1 MRHSYSLKTV
11 TLLTA
16 VVIVAVFASCK
27 KEETGKVLFT
37 ATIEG
42 SAKTTIS
49 IDDMTE
55 AGTMAWE
62 QGDRITVFDGN
73 GVEATLSATTAGTTS
88 GFTLDDGQTEPATA
102 PYMAIY
108 NYGGSVTNNT
118 IVIPITQNWNGS
130 SVKAPMYAPYTNST
144 VLEFKNLCG
153 IMVLTLDAPSTS
165 PTPKKVTDIEITADK
180 PLCGSFLIN
189 AADYSMRSLNQNYSR
204 YYTVNLVCGD
214 GVSIQGSENF
224 YIYLPPAT
232 YTSMTITIRT
242 NDGMECIKTLQ
253 NTFTVER
260 NRYYPFSFRLSPV
273 GGINGLFTV
282 GVNADNSLKQVWF
295 SRGNLQY
302 RASTNS
308 WRFADYQYYYVG
320 GDNENVSSGYSGWI
334 DLFGFGTG
342 DNPTRSTTDAN
353 DYSNFVDWGSNPI
366 FNGGN
371 QLIAADLWRTLDVD
385 EWDYLFNTRNQASSK
400 YGTGSVC
407 GVGGLIILPDS
418 WTTPGGC
425 SFTPGFT
432 TYGTDADWSRNSYH
446 SAQWEKMEAAGAV
459 FLPAAGAR
467 NHGTISGNGARGY
480 YWSSTHY
487 GGGGAGCVAFAS
499 YRFWPLDYWDGA
511 GGSSVRLVRNN

>member
-1 MRHSYSLKTV
+1 MRNSYSLKTV

-16 VVIVAVFASCK
+16 VVTMAVLFSCK

-49 IDDMTE
+49 INDMTE
-55 AGTMAWE
+55 TGTMAWE

-73 GVEATLSATTAGTTS
+73 GVEATLSATTSGTTS
-88 GFTLDDGQTEPATA
+88 GFTLNSGQPEPTTA

-108 NYGGSVTNNT
+108 NYGGSVTSNT
-118 IVIPITQNWNGS
+118 ITIPITQNWSGS

-153 IMVLTLDAPSTS
+153 IMVLTLDAPASGSTL
-165 PTPKKVTDIEITADK
+165 KKVTDIEITADK
-180 PLCGSFLIN
+180 PLCGSFLID
-189 AADYSMRSLNQNYSR
+189 AEDFSMRSLD
-204 YYTVNLVCGD
+204 YYNSNNHTVTLVCGD
-214 GVSIQGSENF
+214 GVSVQGSENF

-242 NDGMECIKTLQ
+242 NDGMECTKTLQ

-260 NRYYPFSFRLSPV
+260 NCYYPFSFRMPPV

-282 GVNADNSLKQVWF
+282 GVNADNSPKQVWF

-302 RASTNS
+302 RASTDS
-308 WRFADYQYYYVG
+308 WRFADCQYYYVG
-320 GDNENVSSGYSGWI
+320 VDNENISSGYSGWI

-342 DNPTRSTTDAN
+342 DNPTCSTTDAN
-353 DYSNFVDWGSNPI
+353 DYSNFVDLGSNPI

-371 QLIAADLWRTLDVD
+371 QLMAADLWRTLDVN

-400 YGTGSVC
+400 YGAGSVC

-418 WTTPGGC
+418 WTTPEGC
-425 SFTPGFT
+425 SFTSGFT
-432 TYGTDADWSRNSYH
+432 TYGTDADWSRNSYN
-446 SAQWEKMEAAGAV
+446 SAQWDRMEAAGAV
-459 FLPAAGAR
+459 FLPAAGSR
-467 NHGTISGNGARGY
+467 DQYGDYHSGRGC
-480 YWSSTHY
+480 YWSSTYY
-487 GGGGAGCVAFAS
+487 GGGTAGCVTFAS
-499 YRFWPLDYWDGA
+499 YRFWPFDYW
-511 GGSSVRLVRNN
+511 GGSEGHSVRLVRNN